1 MSVISSTV
9 SVFISYIKLKYI
21 KIMFTSF
28 ITKRIP
34 RLNVGVKS
42 SNQSDPS
49 V

>member
-1 MSVISSTV
+1 MTVISSTV
-9 SVFISYIKLKYI
+9 SVFIWYIALKHV
-21 KIMFTSF
+21 KIVFTSF

-34 RLNVGVKS
+34 GLSVGVKS